1 MREILFRGKTRG
13 GHKGV
18 LTDKPIK
25 AGVWVYGCLTVGSLC
40 GYKRDLI
47 CDQKETYVII
57 SETVGQFIG
66 ITDKNGVK
74 IFEGD
79 IVKMSFIEEGE
90 EWEPEYL
97 TVYWD
102 DKVNGFL
109 CHSNQTTM
117 SVDSDLLS
125 DGEVVGNIHDNPELV
140 EVEACRM

>member
-1 MREILFRGKTRG
+1 MREILFRAKAKDGKWKEG
-13 GHKGV
+13 LPFYDPDGE
-18 LTDKPIK
+18 I
-25 AGVWVYGCLTVGSLC
+25 VGIETKE
-40 GYKRDLI
+40 GYVFTIERYTL
-47 CDQKETYVII
+47 QQY
-57 SETVGQFIG
+57 IG
-66 ITDKNGVK
+66 IKDKHGTK

-90 EWEPEYL
+90 EGEPEYL